1 MIKKLKVDGM
11 TCSHCEKSVKDALV
25 IVDGVSDVAVNLETK
40 IVTVEGSNLD
50 ENIMKNA
57 IDDIGFEVSEIEY
70 WMKEKLKP

>member
-25 IVDGVSDVAVNLETK
+25 KVDGVSDVAVNLETK

-57 IDDIGFEVSEIEY
+57 IDDIGFEVSEIE
-70 WMKEKLKP
+70 